1 MVIASVKLI
10 TKLVM
15 KCLYISLFLSL
26 FFACRNFKQSIHCY
40 HQSKSKKSVILCL
53 CLITI

>member
-1 MVIASVKLI
+1 MIIASVKLI

-15 KCLYISLFLSL
+15 ECLYISLFLSL
-26 FFACRNFKQSIHCY
+26 IFACRSFKQSIHCY